1 MRMHKPNGPESRL
14 NHLLLKYMAHEK
26 ANGEEKYE
34 AYSEQTVLRIL
45 TDFEMRE
52 SPVEGGHLIKD
63 SREIG
68 DILLRYHERQFS
80 LLNFN
85 QLERLIEEKV
95 LIEIA

>member
-1 MRMHKPNGPESRL
+1 MHKPNGPESRL

-52 SPVEGGHLIKD
+52 SPV
-63 SREIG
+63 
-68 DILLRYHERQFS
+68 
-80 LLNFN
+80 
-85 QLERLIEEKV
+85 
-95 LIEIA
+95 